1 MGSDSGV
8 FPSAWGRSPEGVPC
22 VECWFEIG
30 VPKLKLSLEG
40 KLKLTLKRKQDL
52 GLEREVKLGN
62 LNLNSTRSPT
72 RDRVQAGA
80 LKLAELPLHFFPGY
94 GSSHCGGA
102 SWSCCEAIRRMREGV

>member
-1 MGSDSGV
+1 MGAVSGV
-8 FPSAWGRSPEGVPC
+8 FRSACGRSPEGVPC
-22 VECWFEIG
+22 VECWFQIG

-80 LKLAELPLHFFPGY
+80 PKLAELPLHFFPG
-94 GSSHCGGA
+94 GN
-102 SWSCCEAIRRMREGV
+102 